1 MKQTSLETVLP
12 LSPLQQG
19 ILFHALFDEGDA
31 KSTPGGPGGPGG
43 PVDFY
48 TVQTP
53 LELAGPLDTEALRR
67 SCLALPARHASLRAG
82 FLRRRSGE
90 AVQAIARAVE
100 PSWEEVDLS
109 GRGAGERRARLT
121 RLLAEDRSRR
131 FEMAKP
137 PLLRFTLVRLAPD
150 RHVLVL
156 TNHHILLDGWSLPL
170 VLADLFRIYRDG
182 GTAERLEAAPSFGE
196 YLGWLSEQDHAEAE
210 RAWQAALSGL
220 DGATLVGGGAG
231 TGTPG
236 RGQQRVV
243 AELSEADTARL
254 TATARS
260 RDLTTNTVVQG
271 AWALLLTVL
280 TGRRDVV
287 YGNTVAGRPPQLP
300 GSERMV
306 GLMMNTVPARVR
318 VDPAEPVADLLA
330 RVQREQAAL
339 TRHEYLGLADIHRAV
354 GATELFD
361 TTVAFENVP
370 VDEAVQGS
378 SVAGLAVTLLRDAVE
393 DAFEGTHY
401 PLSLAVHPGARLR
414 FELNYRED
422 SFTGEA
428 AAEVLRRLCALVQDI
443 ADRPEAPA
451 GRLPLCSDAERRRIL
466 RASSGRT
473 VAHPGGTLPEL
484 FEAQVRTTPHA
495 VAVTDATTSLTFE
508 ELDADANRL
517 ARLLVAHG
525 AGPDRLVGVAL
536 PRTVAAVTAI
546 WAVWKSGAGYLP
558 IDTEHPRERI
568 AAICAEA
575 GPALVLATAETAHAV
590 RGLGGIPTLRVDEAT
605 LPEDATDRGAATDLD
620 TGSRPGAPLPGHL
633 AYVIYTS
640 GSTGRPKGVAV
651 EHRNL
656 ANMFHSHRANF
667 FEPER
672 TRAGGRPLRAALTNS
687 LGFDASFSQLLWLV
701 AGNELHIVDD
711 TVRKDALALVDHA
724 VAAGVDVL
732 DTTPSVARQMLAA
745 GMFEAEGERHR
756 AGVLAL
762 GGEEVA
768 DDLWAEL
775 HGVPGLSVYNLYGP
789 AECTVDAMLWH
800 GGGRPAI
807 GHPADNAR
815 VYVLDPFLRPVPD
828 GVVGELYI
836 AGAGVSRGYLG
847 RPGPTAERFVADVFG
862 PAGARMYR
870 TGDLGRRRPD
880 GVVEYCG
887 RADSQVKIRG
897 HRVEL
902 GEIEAAL
909 AAAPAVAR
917 AVAAVSTDPSG
928 VRRVVGYVCASPG
941 ARPDPA
947 ALREWVAR
955 RLPAY
960 MVPAVVM
967 VVDAVPLTP
976 NGKVDRA
983 ALPAPSFQ
991 AAGEYR
997 APSSERERVLH
1008 EVFSEVLGRPRI
1020 GVDDSFFDLG
1030 GDSIIA
1036 MQLAARAH
1044 RAQLA
1049 ITTKDIFLHPTIAR
1063 LAEVAT
1069 DTDSGPRG
1077 EARGQDSAPAGP
1089 LVSLSGAERAELA
1102 QNGRRIADVLPL
1114 TPLQQ
1119 GMHFHAVLAAD
1130 GIDVYTAQAPVRLAG
1145 PLSPD
1150 ALREAVGA
1158 LVARHGALRVSFT
1171 LLSSGRL
1178 VQVVHEGLSVPWR
1191 EADLSGLAED
1201 ERRHRLAELI
1211 DEDRLRRFDL
1221 AEPPLLR
1228 ATLVRLAAEDHLL
1241 LVSYHHG
1248 LLDGWSL
1255 PLFFRDLFALYATGG
1270 DAGDDRAGD
1279 PPPVQFADFL
1289 RWLATQDDERAAR
1302 AWAEELAGLDEPTL
1316 VAPDAEAATATVP
1329 HLATELLDPA
1339 RTTALATAA
1348 RSAGLTLNTVVQGAW
1363 AVALGQLLGR
1373 DDIVFGA
1380 TCAGRPPELPGSEDI
1395 VGLLMNTVAVR
1406 VRLDPARPLVQVLA
1420 DLQRRQAE
1428 LGPYQHLGL
1437 ADVRRTL
1444 GLGELFDTV
1453 VGFENTPVDGEAVQK
1468 HIPGLRI
1475 SVDDRPVPGATHYPL
1490 SLVVVPGERLSLEL
1504 SYRADL
1510 FTAEAC
1516 QALLTRVGKVL
1527 DGFVADPAAPLGR
1540 IDLLT
1545 AGERKRFRAAADGPS
1560 HTIPATT
1567 FPELF
1572 EERVRAR
1579 PEAVAVYEGPLAVSY
1594 ADLNARAN
1602 RLARAL
1608 VARGIGPEDIVAVAL
1623 PKSARSV
1630 LAVVA
1635 VLKAG
1640 AVHLPLD
1647 LGYPPERLR
1656 QVIADA
1662 RPALVLTTAEAAGL
1676 MAEAGAERTLCLDGM
1691 DTPSQ
1696 LLDTNAD
1703 VAAGLA
1709 ADVAGDV
1716 TGGLSGEDLTDADRV
1731 APLRPEN
1738 TAYLI
1743 YTSGSTGRPK
1753 GVLVPHR
1760 GIAALVAQQRT
1771 RLRLRADERVLLF
1784 ASPSFDASVWELTT
1798 ALLTGAS
1805 AVVATPDELLPGPA
1819 LAATVARHGV
1829 TALLLPPSSLAVLPE
1844 DGLPAGVTLVVGGE
1858 ACPPELVER
1867 WSAGRRMVNAY
1878 GPTEATV
1885 MATMSRPLAGR
1896 TRPPLGEPVTGARVY
1911 LLDGALRPVP
1921 VGAPGELYLAGEG
1934 LARGYLGRA
1943 RLTAERF
1950 VADPYGP
1957 AGSRMYR
1964 TGDLARRMPHG
1975 ALEYLGRAD
1984 QQVKVRGFRIEP
1996 GEIETALADDP
2007 TVAQAV
2013 VVAREDP
2020 AGRRL
2025 VAYVSP
2031 AAGARPDPAAL
2042 RGRVAA
2048 ALPDHMVPAA
2058 VVVLDRLPVTP
2069 SGKLDRGALPAP
2081 DFSGTPAGR
2090 APRTAREERLC
2101 ALFAQALQV
2110 ERVGIDDSFFD
2121 LGGDSISS
2129 VKLVTLAHADGLDM
2143 APRDVFTHKTVA
2155 ALADAVKELAPDPHM
2170 DSPDPHPA
2178 TGAADPEEP
2187 LITLEQHE
2195 LDAFAEDWQEPV

>member
-19 ILFHALFDEGDA
+19 ILFHALFDEGD
-31 KSTPGGPGGPGG
+31 TEGGGPGGPGG

-53 LELAGPLDTEALRR
+53 LELTGPLDTEVLRR

-90 AVQAIARAVE
+90 AVQAVARAVE
-100 PSWEEVDLS
+100 PPWEEADLS
-109 GRGAGERRARLT
+109 GRDPDEVRARLA

-131 FEMAKP
+131 FEMTRP
-137 PLLRFTLVRLAPD
+137 PLLRFTLVRLAPE

-182 GTAERLEAAPSFGE
+182 GTAERLEPAPSFGE
-196 YLGWLSEQDHAEAE
+196 YLGWLSAQDHAEAE
-210 RAWQAALSGL
+210 RAWRSALAGL
-220 DGATLVGGGAG
+220 DGATLVAGGSG
-231 TGTPG
+231 TGTSD

-243 AELSEADTARL
+243 AELTEAETARL
-254 TATARS
+254 TAAARS
-260 RDLTTNTVVQG
+260 RELTTNTVVQG
-271 AWALLLTVL
+271 AWALLLTLL

-330 RVQREQAAL
+330 RIQREQAAL
-339 TRHEYLGLADIHRAV
+339 TAHEYLGLADIHRAV

-370 VDEAVQGS
+370 VEQAVQGS
-378 SVAGLAVTLLRDAVE
+378 SVEGLAVTLLRDAVE

-414 FELNYRED
+414 FELNYRD
-422 SFTGEA
+422 DVCTGEA
-428 AAEVLRRLCALVQDI
+428 AAEVLRRLCALMRDI
-443 ADRPEAPA
+443 ADRPELPA
-451 GRLPLCSDAERRRIL
+451 GRLPLCSDAERRTVL
-466 RASSGRT
+466 RASSGRS
-473 VAHPGGTLPEL
+473 VAHPDRTLPEL
-484 FEAQVRTTPHA
+484 FEEQVRATPDA
-495 VAVTDATTSLTFE
+495 VAVTDGATTLTFE
-508 ELDADANRL
+508 RLDADADRL

-536 PRTVAAVTAI
+536 PRTAAAVTAI

-558 IDTEHPRERI
+558 LDTEHPLERI
-568 AAICAEA
+568 TAICAEA
-575 GPALVLATAETAHAV
+575 APALVLATAATAHTV
-590 RGLGGIPTLRVDEAT
+590 PEGVPVLRVDEAEP
-605 LPEDATDRGAATDLD
+605 LDEATD
-620 TGSRPGAPLPGHL
+620 PGAGEGPGPPLPGHL

-672 TRAGGRPLRAALTNS
+672 ARAGGRPLRAALTNS
-687 LGFDASFSQLLWLV
+687 LGFDASFSQLLWMV
-701 AGNELHIVDD
+701 AGNALHIVDD
-711 TVRKDALALVDHA
+711 TVRRDALALVDHA
-724 VAAGVDVL
+724 MAAAVDVL

-745 GMFEAEGERHR
+745 GMFEASGERHR
-756 AGVLAL
+756 IGVLAL
-762 GGEEVA
+762 GGEEVG
-768 DDLWAEL
+768 DDLWTEL
-775 HGVPGLSVYNLYGP
+775 RGVPGLSVYNLYGP

-800 GGGRPAI
+800 GDGDGDGDCDCGPAI
-807 GHPADNAR
+807 GRPADNAR
-815 VYVLDPFLRPVPD
+815 VYVLDGFLRPVPD

-836 AGAGVSRGYLG
+836 AGDGVARGYLG
-847 RPGPTAERFVADVFG
+847 RPDLTAERFVADVFG

-880 GVVEYCG
+880 GVVEYRG

-897 HRVEL
+897 HRIEP

-909 AAAPAVAR
+909 AAAPSVAQ
-917 AVAAVSTDPSG
+917 AVAAVSADPSG
-928 VRRVVGYVCASPG
+928 ARRVVGYIRPAPG

-947 ALREWVAR
+947 ALREFTAR

-983 ALPAPSFQ
+983 ALPAPSFE
-991 AAGEYR
+991 AANAYR

-1008 EVFSEVLGRPRI
+1008 EVFREVLGRPQI

-1030 GDSIIA
+1030 GDSIVA

-1044 RAQLA
+1044 RAQLVVS
-1049 ITTKDIFLHPTIAR
+1049 TKDIFLHPTIAG
-1063 LAEVAT
+1063 LAEVAR
-1069 DTDSGPRG
+1069 DTGPRG
-1077 EARGQDSAPAGP
+1077 ESRGRNTAPAGP
-1089 LVSLSGAERAELA
+1089 LVPLSDAERAELA
-1102 QNGRRIADVLPL
+1102 EGGRRIADVLPL

-1119 GMHFHAVLAAD
+1119 GMHFHALLAAD
-1130 GIDVYTAQAPVRLAG
+1130 GVDVYTAQAPVRLEG
-1145 PLSPD
+1145 PLSPA

-1178 VQVVHEGLSVPWR
+1178 VQAVHEEVSVGWR
-1191 EADLSGLAED
+1191 EADLSALGED

-1221 AEPPLLR
+1221 AKPPLLR
-1228 ATLVRLAAEDHLL
+1228 VTLVRLAADDHLL

-1255 PLFFRDLFALYATGG
+1255 PLFFRDLFALYASGG
-1270 DAGDDRAGD
+1270 EAGG
-1279 PPPVQFADFL
+1279 PVPVQFADYL
-1289 RWLATQDDERAAR
+1289 RWLDGQDGERAVR
-1302 AWAEELAGLDEPTL
+1302 AWTEALAGLDEPTL
-1316 VAPDAEAATATVP
+1316 VAPDAEAAAATVP
-1329 HLATELLDPA
+1329 HLATELLDPE
-1339 RTTALATAA
+1339 RTTALSTAA
-1348 RSAGLTLNTVVQGAW
+1348 RAAGLTLNTVIQGAW
-1363 AVALGQLLGR
+1363 AAALGQLLGR

-1406 VRLDPARPLVQVLA
+1406 VRLDPARPLVRILA
-1420 DLQRRQAE
+1420 DLQRQQAE

-1437 ADVRRTL
+1437 AELQRAL

-1468 HIPGLRI
+1468 HVPGLRI

-1510 FTAEAC
+1510 FTAEAS
-1516 QALLTRVGKVL
+1516 QALLTRVSKVL

-1545 AGERKRFRAAADGPS
+1545 AQEHKLFRATADGPS
-1560 HTIPATT
+1560 HTAAPAT

-1579 PEAVAVYEGPLAVSY
+1579 PEAVAVYDGPLAIGY

-1608 VARGIGPEDIVAVAL
+1608 VARGVGPEDVVAVAI
-1623 PKSARSV
+1623 PKSARSL
-1630 LAVVA
+1630 LAVLA

-1640 AVHLPLD
+1640 AAYLPLD
-1647 LGYPPERLR
+1647 LGYPLERLR
-1656 QVIADA
+1656 QVVQDA
-1662 RPALVLTTAEAAGL
+1662 GPALVLTTADAAGL
-1676 MAEAGAERTLCLDGM
+1676 VAEAGAGRTLCLDGP
-1691 DTPSQ
+1691 DDP
-1696 LLDTNAD
+1696 AD
-1703 VAAGLA
+1703 ARAVER
-1709 ADVAGDV
+1709 ADALTD
-1716 TGGLSGEDLTDADRV
+1716 GLSEANLTDADRV
-1731 APLRPEN
+1731 APLRPDN

-1753 GVLVPHR
+1753 GVLVPHH

-1771 RLRLRADERVLLF
+1771 GLALRTDERVLLF
-1784 ASPSFDASVWELTT
+1784 ASPSFDASVWELAT

-1805 AVVATPDELLPGPA
+1805 AVVAPADALLPGQA

-1844 DGLPAGVTLVVGGE
+1844 GALPPEVTLVVGGE

-1867 WSAGRRMVNAY
+1867 WSSGRRMVNAY

-1885 MATMSRPLAGR
+1885 MATMSRPLTGR
-1896 TRPPLGEPVTGARVY
+1896 TRPPLGDPVAGARVH

-1921 VGAPGELYLAGEG
+1921 AGAPGELYLAGEG
-1934 LARGYLGRA
+1934 LARGYLRRA
-1943 RLTAERF
+1943 PLTAERF
-1950 VADPYGP
+1950 VADPFGP

-1964 TGDLARRMPHG
+1964 TGDLARRTPDG

-1996 GEIETALADDP
+1996 GEIETVLADDP
-2007 TVAQAV
+2007 SVAQAAV
-2013 VVAREDP
+2013 VVHEDA

-2025 VAYVSP
+2025 VAYAAP

-2042 RGRVAA
+2042 RRRVAA

-2081 DFSGTPAGR
+2081 DFSGAPAGR

-2155 ALADAVKELAPDPHM
+2155 ALAEAVKELAPDA
-2170 DSPDPHPA
+2170 D
-2178 TGAADPEEP
+2178 TGAADPDEP
-2187 LITLEQHE
+2187 LVTLDQHE

>member
-1 MKQTSLETVLP
+1 MKQTSLEAVLP

-19 ILFHALFDEGDA
+19 ILFHALFDEGETAHFGERD
-31 KSTPGGPGGPGG
+31 TERGPAG

-53 LELAGPLDTEALRR
+53 LELVGPLDTEALRR

-100 PSWEEVDLS
+100 PPWEEADLS
-109 GRGAGERRARLT
+109 GHGAEECRARLA
-121 RLLAEDRSRR
+121 RLLAEDRARR
-131 FEMAKP
+131 FEMTKP
-137 PLLRFTLVRLAPD
+137 PLLRFTLVRLASD

-210 RAWQAALSGL
+210 RAWQTALSGL

-231 TGTPG
+231 TGTSD

-243 AELSEADTARL
+243 AELPEADTARL
-254 TATARS
+254 TDVARS
-260 RDLTTNTVVQG
+260 RDLTTNTMVQG
-271 AWALLLTVL
+271 AWALLLTAL

-287 YGNTVAGRPPQLP
+287 HGNTVAGRPPQLP

-330 RVQREQAAL
+330 RIQREQAAL
-339 TRHEYLGLADIHRAV
+339 TRHEYLGLADIQRAV

-378 SVAGLAVTLLRDAVE
+378 SVAGLTVTLLRDAVE

-422 SFTGEA
+422 VFNGEA
-428 AAEVLRRLCALVQDI
+428 AAEVLRRLCALIRDI

-451 GRLPLCSDAERRRIL
+451 GRLPRCSDAERRRIL
-466 RASSGRT
+466 GAASGRT
-473 VAHPGGTLPEL
+473 VAYPDQTLPEL
-484 FEAQVRTTPHA
+484 FEAQARATPYA
-495 VAVTDATTSLTFE
+495 VAVTDATSSLTFE
-508 ELDADANRL
+508 RLDADATRL

-536 PRTVAAVTAI
+536 PRTAAAVTAI

-558 IDTEHPRERI
+558 LDTEHPPERI

-590 RGLGGIPTLRVDEAT
+590 PEGVATLRVDEAAP
-605 LPEDATDRGAATDLD
+605 PEATDLD
-620 TGSRPGAPLPGHL
+620 TAGSFGAPLPGHL

-667 FEPER
+667 FDPER

-687 LGFDASFSQLLWLV
+687 LGFDASFSQLLWMV
-701 AGNELHIVDD
+701 AGHELHIVDD
-711 TVRKDALALVDHA
+711 TVRKDALALVDRA
-724 VAAGVDVL
+724 VAAEVDVL

-745 GMFEAEGERHR
+745 GMFQASGERHR
-756 AGVLAL
+756 VSVLAL

-775 HGVPGLSVYNLYGP
+775 HAVPGLSVHNLYGP

-800 GGGRPAI
+800 GEGRPAI

-828 GVVGELYI
+828 GAVGELYI

-862 PAGARMYR
+862 PPGARMYR
-870 TGDLGRRRPD
+870 TGDLGRRAPD
-880 GVVEYCG
+880 GAVEYCG

-909 AAAPAVAR
+909 AAEPSVAR

-928 VRRVVGYVCASPG
+928 VRRVVGYVSPSPG
-941 ARPDPA
+941 ARPDPVS
-947 ALREWVAR
+947 LRDAVAR

-991 AAGEYR
+991 ATGEYR
-997 APSSERERVLH
+997 APSTERERALH
-1008 EVFSEVLGRPRI
+1008 EVFADVLGRPRI

-1063 LAEVAT
+1063 LAEVAQ
-1069 DTDSGPRG
+1069 DTGVRDEP
-1077 EARGQDSAPAGP
+1077 RGQDRAPAGP
-1089 LVSLSGAERAELA
+1089 LVTLSDAERAELA
-1102 QNGRRIADVLPL
+1102 QDGRRIAEVLPL

-1130 GIDVYTAQAPVRLAG
+1130 GVDVYTAQAPVRLTG
-1145 PLSPD
+1145 PLMPG

-1158 LVARHGALRVSFT
+1158 AVARHSALRVSFT

-1178 VQVVHEGLSVPWR
+1178 VQVVHEEMSVPWR
-1191 EADLSGLAED
+1191 EADLSGLAEN

-1228 ATLVRLAAEDHLL
+1228 ATLVRLAADDHLL

-1255 PLFFRDLFALYATGG
+1255 PLFFRDLFALYAGG
-1270 DAGDDRAGD
+1270 AAAAA

-1289 RWLATQDDERAAR
+1289 RWLAAQDAELAAR
-1302 AWAEELAGLDEPTL
+1302 AWGEELAGLDEPTL
-1316 VAPDAEAATATVP
+1316 VAPDAEAASATVP
-1329 HLATELLDPA
+1329 HLVTELLDPE

-1348 RSAGLTLNTVVQGAW
+1348 RRAGLTLNTVVQGAW
-1363 AVALGQLLGR
+1363 AVSLGQLLGR

-1406 VRLDPARPLVQVLA
+1406 VRLDPARPLVQLLA

-1437 ADVRRTL
+1437 AELQRTL

-1490 SLVVVPGERLSLEL
+1490 SLVVVPDKRLSLEL

-1510 FTAEAC
+1510 FTAEAS

-1527 DGFVADPAAPLGR
+1527 DAFVADPAAPLGR

-1545 AGERKRFRAAADGPS
+1545 AGEHKRFRAAADGPS
-1560 HTIPATT
+1560 HPVART

-1579 PEAVAVYEGPLAVSY
+1579 PEAVAVYEGPVAVSY

-1608 VARGIGPEDIVAVAL
+1608 VAQGIGPEDTVAVAI
-1623 PKSARSV
+1623 PKSVRSV

-1640 AVHLPLD
+1640 AAYLPLD

-1656 QVIADA
+1656 QVVADA
-1662 RPALVLTTAEAAGL
+1662 RPALVLTTAEAAGP
-1676 MAEAGAERTLCLDGM
+1676 MAEAGAGRTLCLDGT
-1691 DTPSQ
+1691 DAQ
-1696 LLDTNAD
+1696 LCGIDEEL
-1703 VAAGLA
+1703 
-1709 ADVAGDV
+1709 

-1760 GIAALVAQQRT
+1760 GLAALVAQQRT
-1771 RLRLRADERVLLF
+1771 GLALRADERVLLF

-1805 AVVATPDELLPGPA
+1805 AVVAPADQLLPGLA

-1829 TALLLPPSSLAVLPE
+1829 TTLLLPPSSLAVLPE
-1844 DGLPAGVTLVVGGE
+1844 DGLPPGVTLVVGGE

-1867 WSAGRRMVNAY
+1867 WSSGRRMVNAY

-1896 TRPPLGEPVTGARVY
+1896 TRPPLGHPVAGARVH

-1964 TGDLARRMPHG
+1964 TGDLARRTPHG

-1996 GEIETALADDP
+1996 GEIETVLADDP
-2007 TVAQAV
+2007 AVAQAV

-2031 AAGARPDPAAL
+2031 AADARPDPAAL

-2069 SGKLDRGALPAP
+2069 SGKLDRAALPAP
-2081 DFSGTPAGR
+2081 DFSGTPASR
-2090 APRTAREERLC
+2090 APRTAVEERLC
-2101 ALFAQALQV
+2101 ALFAQALKV

-2155 ALADAVKELAPDPHM
+2155 ALADAVKELAPDTGTNTGM
-2170 DSPDPHPA
+2170 A
-2178 TGAADPEEP
+2178 TDADEPEEP
-2187 LITLEQHE
+2187 LITLDQHE